1 MAEER
6 QNNQKRV
13 LIVEDQKPM
22 SHALQIKLTSS
33 GFDAKVA
40 NNGEEALKI
49 LETEKF
55 DIILL
60 DLIMPRMDGFAALQ
74 EMKKKNV
81 NTPVIVASNLGQEDD
96 IKKAKDLGASDYFIK
111 SNVSIAD
118 IIEKIK
124 KALNM

>member
-1 MAEER
+1 MAENSEK
-6 QNNQKRV
+6 KRV

-33 GFDAKVA
+33 GFDVTIA
-40 NNGEEALKI
+40 NDGEEALKI

-60 DLIMPRMDGFAALQ
+60 DLIMPRMDGFVALQ
-74 EMKKKNV
+74 EMKKRNV
-81 NTPVIVASNLGQEDD
+81 KAPVIVASNLGQEDD

-124 KALNM
+124 NVLKM